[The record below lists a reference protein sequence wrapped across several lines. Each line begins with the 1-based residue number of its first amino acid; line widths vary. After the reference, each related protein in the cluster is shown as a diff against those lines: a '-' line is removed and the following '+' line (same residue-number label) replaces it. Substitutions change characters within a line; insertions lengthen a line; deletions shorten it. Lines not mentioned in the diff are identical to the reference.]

1 MKIQFS
7 FKETKQFCSLP
18 NLGQY
23 AITTTYLG
31 HKAINLNFW
40 AILQNFWGHFVK
52 TQKSTTSCNYTRTQN
67 LINAK
72 TSLKDQTNLS
82 FSVFGPK
89 RKNVNFWAKVQI
101 HKSIKTLCNCIK
113 APKVLPLRE
122 WPVLG
127 EDKVGVCVDLWVLSK
142 SIMQVYVR

>member
-7 FKETKQFCSLP
+7 LKRQNNFVL
-18 NLGQY
+18 
-23 AITTTYLG
+23 YL
-31 HKAINLNFW
+31 IW
-40 AILQNFWGHFVK
+40 AIKQLTSTFGLYCKNINFWGHFVK
-52 TQKSTTSCNYTRTQN
+52 TQKSTTSCNYNRTQN

-72 TSLKDQTNLS
+72 TSLKDQNNLS

-113 APKVLPLRE
+113 PPKVLPLE
-122 WPVLG
+122 GGPVL
-127 EDKVGVCVDLWVLSK
+127 EKD
-142 SIMQVYVR
+142 

>member
-7 FKETKQFCSLP
+7 FKETKQFCSHP
-18 NLGQY
+18 
-23 AITTTYLG
+23 I
-31 HKAINLNFW
+31 W
-40 AILQNFWGHFVK
+40 AILQLTSTFGPYCKNINFWGHFVR

-67 LINAK
+67 LNNVK
-72 TSLKDQTNLS
+72 TSLKEQNNLS

-122 WPVLG
+122 WPVIG
-127 EDKVGVCVDLWVLSK
+127 SKGSDVCVDL
-142 SIMQVYVR
+142 

>member
-1 MKIQFS
+1 M
-7 FKETKQFCSLP
+7 
-18 NLGQY
+18 
-23 AITTTYLG
+23 G

-40 AILQNFWGHFVK
+40 AMLQNFWGHFVK
-52 TQKSTTSCNYTRTQN
+52 TQKSTTSCNYNRTQN

-72 TSLKDQTNLS
+72 TSLKEQNNLS

-113 APKVLPLRE
+113 APKVPYLIG
-122 WPVLG
+122 WPVLD
-127 EDKVGVCVDLWVLSK
+127 ERMCHKTFEFFNK
-142 SIMQVYVR
+142 SER